1 MQTNGVV
8 LTPTLSPL
16 DLTDIC
22 KRYLSAL
29 FQSELRRRSAQS
41 MGVDMV
47 PLPEPPAFLP
57 VPLVLELGHISEM
70 LADAFKNPSE

>member
-1 MQTNGVV
+1 
-8 LTPTLSPL
+8 
-16 DLTDIC
+16 
-22 KRYLSAL
+22 
-29 FQSELRRRSAQS
+29 

-57 VPLVLELGHISEM
+57 VPLVLELGRISEM